1 MGYLLKSWKGLG
13 LLVLGILIFL
23 LAIYLA
29 TSLPHSDFGYIST
42 LALVGLAMMY
52 VGFIVGFAWAPPGGE
67 STGFGDCTICGGT
80 DVGVAIRGDVNYC
93 ERCYQNGAAQA
104 YFDGMDR
111 QSRESER
118 ARPQIEESVATQPQ
132 VAKEII
138 KERVEI
144 HRETIVKIR
153 CGHCHRL
160 FEEEKG
166 SCPYCGAPV

>member
-1 MGYLLKSWKGLG
+1 LGYLLKSWKGLG

-111 QSRESER
+111 QRQVETAPS
-118 ARPQIEESVATQPQ
+118 PQPQ
-132 VAKEII
+132 VIVQQQPVIKEVIREKEII
-138 KERVEI
+138 TKERWF
-144 HRETIVKIR
+144 R
-153 CGHCHRL
+153 CPHCRTE
-160 FEEEKG
+160 FKEG
-166 SCPYCGAPV
+166 PSRCPHCGAPA